1 MATITF
7 HRLSELP
14 DMIITTNNIF
24 EVENVGVFKILLCKQ
39 LFFCANCKI
48 FVHCYCSLNYNEQ

>member
-1 MATITF
+1 MPPITL

-24 EVENVGVFKILLCKQ
+24 EAENVGVFKVLLCK
-39 LFFCANCKI
+39 
-48 FVHCYCSLNYNEQ
+48 

>member
-1 MATITF
+1 MPTITL

-24 EVENVGVFKILLCKQ
+24 EVENVGVFKVLLCK
-39 LFFCANCKI
+39 
-48 FVHCYCSLNYNEQ
+48 